1 MSDERRTAFITG
13 ASSGIGLQA
22 AAYFFE
28 RGWNVVATMR
38 DPDKRCTSLHDKGL
52 PDLVH
57 LDVTD
62 VQSIHAAV
70 HYAVEKHGTIDV
82 LVNNAG
88 YALYGPFEATT
99 QEQIARQFSTNLFG
113 LMEVTREVLPVFR
126 RQGSGV
132 VVNIASMGGRTGFPL
147 YSVYNSSKWAVEG
160 WTEALQYELDPLR
173 IRVKLIEPGV
183 IKTDFYGRSMEPV
196 DCRAFERE
204 YGDILRRGRKSRDG
218 GDDRPGT
225 DARAVAKAVYRAAT
239 DGGPRLRYTVGNDA
253 RLVLVLRHLLPGR
266 LFHRVLGRVLLD

>member
-1 MSDERRTAFITG
+1 MSDERRTAFVTG
-13 ASSGIGLQA
+13 ASSGIGLET

-38 DPDKRCTSLHDKGL
+38 DPGKRRTPLHDKGL

-62 VQSIHAAV
+62 GASVRAAV
-70 HYAVEKHGTIDV
+70 RYAVEKYGSIDV

-99 QEQIARQFSTNLFG
+99 REQIARQFDTNLFG

-126 RQGSGV
+126 GQGGGV

-160 WTEALQYELDPLR
+160 WTEALQYELDPLN
-173 IRVKLIEPGV
+173 IKVKLIEPGV

-196 DCRAFERE
+196 DCTAFDKE
-204 YGDILRRGRKSRDG
+204 YGDILKRGRKSRDG

-225 DARAVAKAVYRAAT
+225 DAQAVAKVVYRAAT
-239 DGGPRLRYTVGNDA
+239 DGGSRLRYTVGNDA

-266 LFHRVLGRVLLD
+266 LFHRLLGRVLLD